1 MFHVPQGQTLILLA
15 NVPALGIWFKQV
27 TSVRLVLWGSRK
39 ETHFAFNV
47 AKGRGSKEMHV
58 PTVVSAA

>member
-1 MFHVPQGQTLILLA
+1 MILLA
-15 NVPALGIWFKQV
+15 NVPAKGIWFKQV
-27 TSVRLVLWGSRK
+27 TSVRLVLWGLRK